1 MIGRTG
7 KRSGAD
13 VLCLCYHAVSA
24 DWPAPLAVTP
34 ARLEWQLSRLVRRG
48 WVGAT
53 FTQAI
58 LDPPASRTLAVTFDD
73 AFASVIVQALPI
85 LSDLGLPATV
95 FAPTAF
101 TSSRQPLA
109 WDGIAH
115 WAGTEHAHEL
125 VSMDWSDLRT
135 LADRGWE
142 IGAHTRTHPR
152 LTALDDR
159 ALAEELQ
166 ASRSACEAE
175 LRAPC
180 RSVAYP
186 YGAADE
192 RVAGAA
198 RAAGYVAGACLSSNL
213 RAAGRHLA
221 PRIGVYH
228 ADAAGHFAL
237 KVNRATR
244 LARTSRL
251 WPESTAVG
259 RPGRG
264 RLRAG

>member
-7 KRSGAD
+7 ERSGAD

-34 ARLEWQLSRLVRRG
+34 ARLEWQLSRLVRGG

-58 LDPPASRTLAVTFDD
+58 LDPPAPRTLAVTFDD

-101 TSSRQPLA
+101 ISSRQPLA

-115 WAGTEHAHEL
+115 WAGTAHAHEL
-125 VSMDWSDLRT
+125 VSMDWGDLRT

-142 IGAHTRTHPR
+142 IGAHTHTHPR

-159 ALAEELQ
+159 ALAEELEG
-166 ASRSACEAE
+166 SRSACEAE
-175 LRAPC
+175 LGAPC
-180 RSVAYP
+180 GSIAYP
-186 YGAADE
+186 YGAVDE
-192 RVAGAA
+192 RVARAA

-213 RAAGRHLA
+213 RAGGRHLV
-221 PRIGVYH
+221 PRIGVYN
-228 ADAAGHFAL
+228 ADDAGRFAL

-244 LARTSRL
+244 LARASRL
-251 WPESTAVG
+251 WPEPRAVTRSPRDPLTA
-259 RPGRG
+259 R
-264 RLRAG
+264 